1 MVKHH
6 SGCIPLRWFALA
18 ALALGASVIAGPG
31 ALGQAAN
38 PSGVVGKAP
47 VARELTKSDLA
58 AAGVAAPGSPV
69 STSEA
74 EKPVEEAPPRP
85 PEGPVDASGIV
96 GAAPQAVRA
105 APTPSELEAAGVKV
119 R

>member
-6 SGCIPLRWFALA
+6 FGCIQLRWFALA
-18 ALALGASVIAGPG
+18 ALALGATVIAGPG

-47 VARELTKSDLA
+47 VARELTQKDLA
-58 AAGVAAPGSPV
+58 AAGVAASGSPV

-74 EKPVEEAPPRP
+74 EKPVEEAPPP
-85 PEGPVDASGIV
+85 PRGPVDASGTV
-96 GAAPQAVRA
+96 GATPQAVRA
-105 APTPSELEAAGVKV
+105 APTASELEAAGVKV

>member
-6 SGCIPLRWFALA
+6 FGCIRLRWFALA
-18 ALALGASVIAGPG
+18 ALALGATVIAGPG

-47 VARELTKSDLA
+47 VARELTQKDLG
-58 AAGVAAPGSPV
+58 AAGVAASGSPV

-74 EKPVEEAPPRP
+74 EKPVEEAPPP
-85 PEGPVDASGIV
+85 QGPVDASGTV

-105 APTPSELEAAGVKV
+105 APTASELEAAGVKV